1 MSPHLENDDDNE
13 DEDLEDHHDDP
24 DHQESPGH
32 LGPRLNLGLDVDLM
46 VQGVYQ
52 ILNTDGNRIQNI
64 YILKSL
70 KKNTIFNEHPVSY
83 CIFYPCMS
91 LIYRRTETAK
101 YN

>member
-13 DEDLEDHHDDP
+13 DEDLEDHDDDP

-46 VQGVYQ
+46 VQGVYR
-52 ILNTDGNRIQNI
+52 ILNTDGNRI
-64 YILKSL
+64 
-70 KKNTIFNEHPVSY
+70 FNEHPVSF
-83 CIFYPCMS
+83 CIFYPFMS
-91 LIYRRTETAK
+91 LIYGRSETAK